1 MPEQK
6 YPFAL
11 FVEKNT
17 AIDEYVE
24 EAAGLFVKGRCLLG
38 VLSRPG
44 RGERSA
50 GQAVGLVVGNQAVG
64 VWRDP
69 GPEGD

>member
-1 MPEQK
+1 MPKKK

-11 FVEKNT
+11 FLEKNT
-17 AIDEYVE
+17 ARDEYVE
-24 EAAGLFVKGRCLLG
+24 EAAGFFVKGRCLIG
-38 VLSRPG
+38 VIYRPG
-44 RGERSA
+44 HGERSA

-69 GPEGD
+69 GEKGE